1 MQYFVTGGTGFIGRF
16 LIPELLK
23 RGGIVYLLVRE
34 ASFAK
39 LDELRHRWQ
48 ADEEQLIG
56 VAGDIT
62 EAHLGMSGA
71 DRAMLKGQIDHF
83 FHLAALYDMEAPES
97 IQQKVNV
104 FGTREAMSVAT
115 QLRARCFHHV
125 SSIAVAGLYRGT
137 FREDMLDEA
146 TGLNNP
152 YLKTK
157 HDAERS
163 VRSECEIPWRIYR
176 PGIVVGHSVTG
187 EIDKIDGPYY
197 SFKLIQKIRN
207 VLPPWFP
214 TVGLEGGRLNLVPV
228 DYVVKAMDVI
238 AHQPGEDGKCFHLT
252 DPDPYRLGEIL
263 NLFCEAGHA
272 PRMGLR
278 VDARLLDFIPPL
290 VRQTL
295 AKTPPLQRFR
305 RLLLEE
311 LGIPEHILAFLRY
324 PTRFDN
330 REAERVLQGTG
341 IEVPRLPTYA
351 ATLWDYW
358 ERHLDPDLF
367 RDQTLSGAV
376 TNKRCLVTGGT
387 SGIGLATATK
397 LVEAGATT
405 LIVARTQGDVDRV
418 VSDLRLLDKGP
429 VQGYV
434 ADLSDEA
441 STQAL
446 IAALIQDHG
455 GVDILINNAGR
466 SIRRSIVHSLERPH
480 DFERTMQLNYFGSL
494 RLIIGF
500 LPGMLERQFGQ
511 IINISTMGVQTYAPR
526 FAAYVASKAALDA
539 FSRCAGAEFADDHIV
554 FTTVNMPLV
563 RTPMIT
569 PTQLYN
575 HLPALSP
582 DAAADLIM
590 DAILKKPRRVATRL
604 GVTAQVLQA
613 ISPRLSEM
621 IMATGFRMFSD
632 SSAASGASNPAESP
646 DNMMLSAFLRGLH
659 W

>member
-23 RGGIVYLLVRE
+23 RGGTVYLLVRE
-34 ASFAK
+34 SSFSK
-39 LDELRHRWQ
+39 LDELRRRWQ
-48 ADEEQLIG
+48 ADDEQVVG

-62 EAHLGMSGA
+62 EPDLGMSRA
-71 DRAMLKGQIDHF
+71 DRHMLKGRIDHF
-83 FHLAALYDMEAPES
+83 FHLAALYELDAPES
-97 IQQKVNV
+97 VQQQVNV
-104 FGTREAMSVAT
+104 AGTREAMRVAEGL
-115 QLRARCFHHV
+115 QVRCFHHI

-157 HDAERS
+157 HEAERS
-163 VRSECEIPWRIYR
+163 VRIECTVPWRIYR
-176 PGIVVGHSVTG
+176 PGIVIGHSVTG

-197 SFKLIQKIRN
+197 SFKLIQKIRS

-214 TVGLEGGRLNLVPV
+214 TIGLEGGRLNLVPV
-228 DYVVKAMDVI
+228 DYVVKALDFI
-238 AHQPGEDGKCFHLT
+238 AHAEGEDGKCFHLT

-278 VDARLLDFIPPL
+278 VDARLLDFIPPI

-295 AKTPPLQRFR
+295 AKTAPIQRFR

-311 LGIPEHILAFLRY
+311 LGIPEHVLEFLRY

-330 REAERVLQGTG
+330 RETERVLEGTG
-341 IEVPRLPTYA
+341 IEVPRLRDYA

-367 RDQTLSGAV
+367 RDQTLKGAV
-376 TNKRCLVTGGT
+376 ANKRCLVTGGT

-405 LIVARTQGDVDRV
+405 LIVARTAADIDRV
-418 VSDLRLLDKGP
+418 VAELRSLGAGP
-429 VQGYV
+429 VEGYV
-434 ADLSDEA
+434 ADLADEA

-446 IAALIQDHG
+446 VETLIQTQG
-455 GVDILINNAGR
+455 GIDILINNAGR
-466 SIRRSIVHSLERPH
+466 SIRRSVVHSFDRPH

-494 RLIIGF
+494 RLILGF

-539 FSRCAGAEFADDHIV
+539 FSRCAGAEFADDHVV

-563 RTPMIT
+563 RTPMIS
-569 PTQLYN
+569 PTKLYD

-582 DAAADLIM
+582 EAAADLIM
-590 DAILKKPRRVATRL
+590 DAILKRPRRVSTRL
-604 GVTAQVLQA
+604 GMTAQVLQA

-632 SSAASGASNPAESP
+632 SPAASTQAATGETPE
-646 DNMMLSAFLRGLH
+646 NMMLAAFMRGLH